1 MSKESDAMCNALS
14 GIADR
19 WLKGD
24 RRHRVLSEQQKESRE
39 WDKLAKKIEGRKKG
53 TYVTCSN
60 CGAENWKKYFVGDL
74 CAKCTEAAT
83 EKETI

>member
-39 WDKLAKKIEGRKKG
+39 WDKLVRKIEKARKDRESVIEI
-53 TYVTCSN
+53 T
-60 CGAENWKKYFVGDL
+60 AES
-74 CAKCTEAAT
+74 EANVD
-83 EKETI
+83 